1 MAIDWDAILL
11 GPVMGKFGQVVIYTP
26 RGGSS
31 ITITDAVWDEGA
43 TETTI
48 VGEEQVTIQRPLL
61 GIRQAAL
68 GGVTA
73 AQNDRVQIVASGEV
87 YLVKNPLPDS
97 HGHIRLQLA
106 KVSG

>member
-1 MAIDWDAILL
+1 
-11 GPVMGKFGQVVIYTP
+11 
-26 RGGSS
+26 
-31 ITITDAVWDEGA
+31 
-43 TETTI
+43 
-48 VGEEQVTIQRPLL
+48 
-61 GIRQAAL
+61 
-68 GGVTA
+68 VTA